1 MLELWK
7 HACVNGGSET
17 THVRYLG
24 LEDGREA
31 EAEELHGAGVPPVLL
46 LPVSLVGLRQLTEDL
61 HIICHKSSMS
71 N

>member
-1 MLELWK
+1 MLELMRQWRIGD
-7 HACVNGGSET
+7 AYTMCMC
-17 THVRYLG
+17 YLG

>member
-17 THVRYLG
+17 THVRYYLG

-46 LPVSLVGLRQLTEDL
+46 LPVSLIRLRQLAQDL
-61 HIICHKSSMS
+61 QIIVCHK
-71 N
+71 